1 MVYPSPEIKQLIL
14 NWYERIASGEMVAA
28 SEHILSQEQGFLAL
42 GTDATE
48 WFWDRTDLIR
58 AYRETAKLGKP
69 EINVKQIEAFQEGTV
84 GWALDTVML
93 RRPGSSEI
101 PMRHT
106 FVLHQEDD
114 GWKVIHA
121 HYSFPTPDE
130 TSVPAEE

>member
-1 MVYPSPEIKQLIL
+1 MVSPSPEIRQLIL
-14 NWYERIASGEMVAA
+14 DWFERISSGEMVAA
-28 SEHILSQEQGFLAL
+28 AEYILSQEQSFLAL
-42 GTDATE
+42 GIDATE
-48 WFWDRTDLIR
+48 RFWDRTELIG

-93 RRPGSSEI
+93 RRPGQSEI

-121 HYSFPTPDE
+121 HYSFPIPG
-130 TSVPAEE
+130 